1 MRKHAVA
8 YLIYAQ
14 LCFFFFLTIAIF
26 ITTAG
31 FQNNHGLSF
40 YGEHW
45 DTAVPFG
52 AGFIFCDYFLLRAAN
67 VLPKSKP
74 PFKTISKLINILTVL
89 LLFILLTPDTLNSF
103 FDWSHIVDSSILFA
117 FELSFAG
124 WLTFVWY
131 RDNVIWLLLSLQ
143 FIAAILAM
151 LSQFHVIYYLSE
163 GILFSRCFSVYC

>member
-1 MRKHAVA
+1 LDIIRCYEKARSCLSNLCSVV
-8 YLIYAQ
+8 LFLFSDNSDIYYDRR
-14 LCFFFFLTIAIF
+14 LS
-26 ITTAG
+26 
-31 FQNNHGLSF
+31 NNHGLSF

-117 FELSFAG
+117 LNYHLPVG
-124 WLTFVWY
+124 
-131 RDNVIWLLLSLQ
+131 
-143 FIAAILAM
+143 
-151 LSQFHVIYYLSE
+151 
-163 GILFSRCFSVYC
+163 